1 MADPVP
7 RLTEVLAIGQQYHAE
22 KAGAGTVPSEN
33 EKMLRTVVEIGNG
46 AQESPEKQYTS
57 IVDDVWAI
65 CCCCCADC
73 SGVL

>member
-7 RLTEVLAIGQQYHAE
+7 RLTEVLAIGQQYRAE

-33 EKMLRTVVEIGNG
+33 EKMLRTVVATGTVP
-46 AQESPEKQYTS
+46 QKSTEKKYTS
-57 IVDDVWAI
+57 IVDDAWVC

-73 SGVL
+73 CGAL